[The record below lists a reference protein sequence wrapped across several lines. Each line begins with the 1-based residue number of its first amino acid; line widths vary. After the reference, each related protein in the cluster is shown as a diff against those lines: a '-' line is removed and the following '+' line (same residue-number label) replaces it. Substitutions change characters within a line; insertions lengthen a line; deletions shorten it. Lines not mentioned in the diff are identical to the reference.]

1 MREVEAREEARASV
15 ICDESKRGKEEG
27 AKGFL
32 GGGEKKSCVFRVG
45 GGWSS
50 RREVYEVVVVA
61 EEGGVA
67 TSV

>member
-1 MREVEAREEARASV
+1 MREVEAREEERASV
-15 ICDESKRGKEEG
+15 ICDERERGKEEG
-27 AKGFL
+27 AEGFW
-32 GGGEKKSCVFRVG
+32 GCGEKKSCIFRVG